1 MALSPWPERSTMPV
15 AWPAA
20 VRQLAAS
27 LNQSVPATG
36 SLADDAT
43 SIRLDQLASMVSAR
57 AEKEAPGAPQEARD
71 EAIVRAVGYL
81 LQAGTGAIRSKR
93 VEGLET
99 EYTPS
104 NIRWWYNCGASSVL
118 APWYAPRGG
127 IIG

>member
-1 MALSPWPERSTMPV
+1 MPV

-20 VRQLAAS
+20 IRQLAAS
-27 LNQSVPATG
+27 LKQSVPATAGKRSRRLNG
-36 SLADDAT
+36 SLADDSM

-57 AEKEAPGAPQEARD
+57 TEKEAPGAPQSARD
-71 EAIVRAVGYL
+71 EAVVRGVGYL
-81 LQAGTGAIRSKR
+81 LQAGSGAIRASR
-93 VEGLET
+93 VDVLET

-104 NIRWWYNCGASSVL
+104 NVRWWYNCGASSVL

>member
-36 SLADDAT
+36 SLVDDSI

-57 AEKEAPGAPQEARD
+57 VEKEAPGAPQSARD
-71 EAIVRAVGYL
+71 EAVVRGVGYL
-81 LQAGTGAIRSKR
+81 LQAGSGAIRSKS
-93 VEGLET
+93 VDVLEV

-104 NIRWWYNCGASSVL
+104 NVRWWYNCGASSVL

>member
-36 SLADDAT
+36 SLADDLI

-57 AEKEAPGAPQEARD
+57 VEKEAPGAPQSARD
-71 EAIVRAVGYL
+71 EAVVRGVGYL
-81 LQAGTGAIRSKR
+81 LQAGSGAIRSKS
-93 VEGLET
+93 VDVLEV

-104 NIRWWYNCGASSVL
+104 NVRWWYNCGASSVL

>member
-36 SLADDAT
+36 SLVDDAT

-104 NIRWWYNCGASSVL
+104 NVRWWYNCGASSVL

>member
-27 LNQSVPATG
+27 LNQSVPETG
-36 SLADDAT
+36 SLATDST
-43 SIRLDQLASMVSAR
+43 SIRLDQLAGMVSAR
-57 AEKEAPGAPQEARD
+57 AEKEASGAPQSARD
-71 EAIVRAVGYL
+71 EAVVRGVGYL
-81 LQAGTGAIRSKR
+81 LQAGSGAIRSKS
-93 VEGLET
+93 VDVLEV
-99 EYTPS
+99 EYTS

>member
-1 MALSPWPERSTMPV
+1 
-15 AWPAA
+15 
-20 VRQLAAS
+20 
-27 LNQSVPATG
+27 
-36 SLADDAT
+36 
-43 SIRLDQLASMVSAR
+43 MVSAR
-57 AEKEAPGAPQEARD
+57 VEKEAPGAPQSARD
-71 EAIVRAVGYL
+71 EAVVRGVGYL

-104 NIRWWYNCGASSVL
+104 NVRWWYNCGASSVL

>member
-36 SLADDAT
+36 SLVDDSI
-43 SIRLDQLASMVSAR
+43 SIRLDEIAGMVSAR
-57 AEKEAPGAPQEARD
+57 AEKEAPGAPQSARD
-71 EAIVRAVGYL
+71 EAVVRGVGYL

-104 NIRWWYNCGASSVL
+104 NVRWWYNCGASSVL

>member
-20 VRQLAAS
+20 IRQLAAS

-36 SLADDAT
+36 SLVDDSI
-43 SIRLDQLASMVSAR
+43 SIRLDEIAGMVSAR
-57 AEKEAPGAPQEARD
+57 AEKEAPGAPQSARD
-71 EAIVRAVGYL
+71 EAVVRGVGYL
-81 LQAGTGAIRSKR
+81 LQAGSGAIRAKR

-104 NIRWWYNCGASSVL
+104 NVRWWYNCGASSVL
-118 APWYAPRGG
+118 SPWYAPRGG

>member
-1 MALSPWPERSTMPV
+1 MALSPWPDRSSSPV

-36 SLADDAT
+36 SLTDDPP

-57 AEKEAPGAPQEARD
+57 VEKEAPGAPQEARD

-81 LQAGTGAIRSKR
+81 LQAGSGAIRSKS
-93 VEGLET
+93 VDVLEV

-104 NIRWWYNCGASSVL
+104 NIRWFYNCGASSIL

>member
-36 SLADDAT
+36 SLADDSI

-57 AEKEAPGAPQEARD
+57 AEKEAPGAPQSARD
-71 EAIVRAVGYL
+71 EAVVRGVGYL
-81 LQAGTGAIRSKR
+81 LQAGSGAIRSKSVDVLE
-93 VEGLET
+93 VE
-99 EYTPS
+99 YVPS
-104 NIRWWYNCGASSVL
+104 NVRWWYNCGASSVL

>member
-1 MALSPWPERSTMPV
+1 MPV

-20 VRQLAAS
+20 IRQLAAS

-36 SLADDAT
+36 SLADDSI
-43 SIRLDQLASMVSAR
+43 SIRLDEIAGMVSAR
-57 AEKEAPGAPQEARD
+57 AEKEPPGAPQSARD
-71 EAIVRAVGYL
+71 EAVVRGVGYL
-81 LQAGTGAIRSKR
+81 LQAGSGAIRAKR
-93 VEGLET
+93 VEALET

-118 APWYAPRGG
+118 AAWYAPRGG

>member
-1 MALSPWPERSTMPV
+1 MALSPWPLLSTMPV

-36 SLADDAT
+36 ALDTDST
-43 SIRLDQLASMVSAR
+43 SIRLDQLAGMVSAR
-57 AEKEAPGAPQEARD
+57 VEKEAPGAPQSARD
-71 EAIVRAVGYL
+71 EAVVRACGYL
-81 LQAGTGAIRSKR
+81 LQAGSGAIRSKS
-93 VEGLET
+93 VDVLEV

>member
-20 VRQLAAS
+20 IRQLAAS

-36 SLADDAT
+36 SLVTDAT

-57 AEKEAPGAPQEARD
+57 AEKEAPGAPQSARD
-71 EAIVRAVGYL
+71 EAVVRGVGYL
-81 LQAGTGAIRSKR
+81 LQAGSGAIRSKR
-93 VEGLET
+93 VDVLEV

-104 NIRWWYNCGASSVL
+104 NVRWWYHCGASSVL

>member
-1 MALSPWPERSTMPV
+1 MALSPWPERSTTPV

-104 NIRWWYNCGASSVL
+104 NVRWWYNCGASSVL

>member
-1 MALSPWPERSTMPV
+1 MALSPWPDRSSSPV

-20 VRQLAAS
+20 IRQLAAS
-27 LNQSVPATG
+27 LKQSVPATG
-36 SLADDAT
+36 SLADDPT

-57 AEKEAPGAPQEARD
+57 TEKEAPGAPQEARD
-71 EAIVRAVGYL
+71 EAIVRACGYL
-81 LQAGTGAIRSKR
+81 LQAGSGAIRSKR

-104 NIRWWYNCGASSVL
+104 NVRWWYNCGASSVL

>member
-1 MALSPWPERSTMPV
+1 MALSPWPERSTTPV

-20 VRQLAAS
+20 IRQLAAS

-36 SLADDAT
+36 SLADDPT

-71 EAIVRAVGYL
+71 EAVVRAVGYL
-81 LQAGTGAIRSKR
+81 LQAGSGAIRSKK

-104 NIRWWYNCGASSVL
+104 NVRWWYNCGASSVL

>member
-27 LNQSVPATG
+27 LNQSVPETG
-36 SLADDAT
+36 SLTDDST

-57 AEKEAPGAPQEARD
+57 AEKEAPGAPQSARD

-81 LQAGTGAIRSKR
+81 LQAGSGAIRSKS
-93 VEGLET
+93 VDVLEV

-104 NIRWWYNCGASSVL
+104 NVRWWYNCGASSIL
-118 APWYAPRGG
+118 SPWYAPRGG

>member
-1 MALSPWPERSTMPV
+1 MALSPWPERATSPV

-20 VRQLAAS
+20 IRQLAAS

-93 VEGLET
+93 VDVLEV

-104 NIRWWYNCGASSVL
+104 NVRWWYNCGASSVL

>member
-20 VRQLAAS
+20 IRQLAAS
-27 LNQSVPATG
+27 LKQSVPETG
-36 SLADDAT
+36 SLTDDPP
-43 SIRLDQLASMVSAR
+43 SIRLDQLAGWISAR
-57 AEKEAPGAPQEARD
+57 VEKEAPGAPQSARD

-81 LQAGTGAIRSKR
+81 LQAGSGAIRSKS
-93 VEGLET
+93 VDVLEV
-99 EYTPS
+99 EYTS
-104 NIRWWYNCGASSVL
+104 NLRWWYNCGASSVL

>member
-20 VRQLAAS
+20 IRQLAAS
-27 LNQSVPATG
+27 LKQSVPETG
-36 SLADDAT
+36 SLTDDPP
-43 SIRLDQLASMVSAR
+43 SIRLDQLAGWISAR
-57 AEKEAPGAPQEARD
+57 VEKEAPGASQSARD

-81 LQAGTGAIRSKR
+81 LQAGSGAIRSKS
-93 VEGLET
+93 VDVLEV
-99 EYTPS
+99 EYTS
-104 NIRWWYNCGASSVL
+104 NLRWWYNCGASSVL

>member
-1 MALSPWPERSTMPV
+1 MPV

-36 SLADDAT
+36 SLADDPT

-104 NIRWWYNCGASSVL
+104 NVRWWYNCGASSVL
-118 APWYAPRGG
+118 SPWYAPRGG

>member
-1 MALSPWPERSTMPV
+1 MPV

-36 SLADDAT
+36 SLADDSI

-57 AEKEAPGAPQEARD
+57 VEKEAPGAPQSARD
-71 EAIVRAVGYL
+71 EAVVRGVGYL
-81 LQAGTGAIRSKR
+81 LQAGSGAIRSKSVDVLE
-93 VEGLET
+93 VE
-99 EYTPS
+99 YVPS

>member
-1 MALSPWPERSTMPV
+1 MPV

-20 VRQLAAS
+20 IRQLAAS
-27 LNQSVPATG
+27 LKQSVPATG
-36 SLADDAT
+36 SLADDSM

-57 AEKEAPGAPQEARD
+57 TEKEAPGAPQSARD
-71 EAIVRAVGYL
+71 EAVVRGVGYL

-93 VEGLET
+93 VDVLEV

-104 NIRWWYNCGASSVL
+104 NVRWWYNCGASSVL

>member
-1 MALSPWPERSTMPV
+1 MALTPWPDRSSSPV

-20 VRQLAAS
+20 IRQLAAS
-27 LNQSVPATG
+27 LKQSVPATG
-36 SLADDAT
+36 SLADDSM

-104 NIRWWYNCGASSVL
+104 NVRWWYNCGASSVL

>member
-27 LNQSVPATG
+27 LNQSVPETG
-36 SLADDAT
+36 SLTDDST

-57 AEKEAPGAPQEARD
+57 AEKEAPGAPQSARD

-81 LQAGTGAIRSKR
+81 LQAGSGAIRSKS
-93 VEGLET
+93 VEALET
-99 EYTPS
+99 EYASS
-104 NIRWWYNCGASSVL
+104 NLRWWYNCGASSIL
-118 APWYAPRGG
+118 SPWYAPRGG

>member
-1 MALSPWPERSTMPV
+1 MALSPWPDRSTMPV

-20 VRQLAAS
+20 IRQLAAS
-27 LNQSVPATG
+27 LKQSVPETG
-36 SLADDAT
+36 SLTDDPP

-81 LQAGTGAIRSKR
+81 LQAGTGAIRVKR

-104 NIRWWYNCGASSVL
+104 NVRWWYNCGAFSVL